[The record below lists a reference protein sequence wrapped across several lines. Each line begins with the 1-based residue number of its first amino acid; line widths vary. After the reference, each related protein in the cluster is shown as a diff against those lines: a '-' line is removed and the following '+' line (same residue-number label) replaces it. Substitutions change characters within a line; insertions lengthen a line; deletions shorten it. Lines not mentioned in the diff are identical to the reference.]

1 MGRLIKCQAKNC
13 RNGGKVDT
21 DEAFVYYHYTKKGNL
36 QKKKYCNRNEF
47 HEEYLENMWYNRSR
61 RRVDRILGYVCV
73 SNQKNTMLANLY
85 KAGYKRKDVFDCLV
99 HYQDEIIKYME
110 FKNIDNEYQKLRYV
124 FAVIE
129 NNIKDFSKVNNSKK
143 KIRKSIP
150 EVEKYEEVKNDYE
163 VKTINKT
170 KRKSLKDR
178 LGVK

>member
-1 MGRLIKCQAKNC
+1 MGRLVKCQAKNC
-13 RNGGKVDT
+13 NKKIDK
-21 DEAFVYYHYTKKGNL
+21 DKAFTYYHYTKSGKL
-36 QKKKYCNRNEF
+36 QKKYYCNRDEF
-47 HEEYLENMWYNRSR
+47 HKEHMDIVYYNRTR
-61 RRVDRILGYVCV
+61 RRIDVTLGYICV
-73 SNQKNTMLANLY
+73 SNQKNTMLMNLY

-124 FAVIE
+124 FTVIE

>member
-1 MGRLIKCQAKNC
+1 MGRLVKCQAKNC
-13 RNGGKVDT
+13 NKKIDK
-21 DEAFVYYHYTKKGNL
+21 DKAFTYYHYTKSGKL
-36 QKKKYCNRNEF
+36 QKKYYCNRDEF
-47 HEEYLENMWYNRSR
+47 HKEHMDIVYYNRTR
-61 RRVDRILGYVCV
+61 RRIDVTLGYICV
-73 SNQKNTMLANLY
+73 SNQKNTMLMNLY

>member
-1 MGRLIKCQAKNC
+1 MEVKCKAKNS
-13 RNGGKVDT
+13 NKKIDK
-21 DEAFVYYHYTKKGNL
+21 DKAFTYYHYTKSGKL
-36 QKKKYCNRNEF
+36 QKKYYCNRDEF
-47 HEEYLENMWYNRSR
+47 HKEHMDIVYYNRTR
-61 RRVDRILGYVCV
+61 RRIDVTLGYICV
-73 SNQKNTMLANLY
+73 SNQKNTMLVNLY
-85 KAGYKRKDVFDCLV
+85 KPGYKRKDVFDCLV

-150 EVEKYEEVKNDYE
+150 EVEKYEEVKNNYE
-163 VKTINKT
+163 VKTINRT

-178 LGVK
+178 LGRG

>member
-1 MGRLIKCQAKNC
+1 MIEFNESNFYK
-13 RNGGKVDT
+13 T
-21 DEAFVYYHYTKKGNL
+21 L
-36 QKKKYCNRNEF
+36 QDFFINNDKETFLQFLAEF
-47 HEEYLENMWYNRSR
+47 YNRTEGII
-61 RRVDRILGYVCV
+61 D
-73 SNQKNTMLANLY
+73 KN
-85 KAGYKRKDVFDCLV
+85 VI
-99 HYQDEIIKYME
+99 QDEIIKYME

-124 FAVIE
+124 FTVIE

-163 VKTINKT
+163 VKTINRT

>member
-1 MGRLIKCQAKNC
+1 MGRLIKCKAKNC
-13 RNGGKVDT
+13 NKKIDK
-21 DEAFVYYHYTKKGNL
+21 DKAFTYYHYTKSGKL
-36 QKKKYCNRNEF
+36 QKKYYCNRDEF
-47 HEEYLENMWYNRSR
+47 HKEHMDIVYYNRTR
-61 RRVDRILGYVCV
+61 RRIDVTLGYICV
-73 SNQKNTMLANLY
+73 SNQKNTMLMNLY

-124 FAVIE
+124 FIVIE
-129 NNIKDFSKVNNSKK
+129 NNIKDFSKVNNNKK

-163 VKTINKT
+163 VKTTNKT

>member
-1 MGRLIKCQAKNC
+1 
-13 RNGGKVDT
+13 
-21 DEAFVYYHYTKKGNL
+21 
-36 QKKKYCNRNEF
+36 
-47 HEEYLENMWYNRSR
+47 
-61 RRVDRILGYVCV
+61 
-73 SNQKNTMLANLY
+73 
-85 KAGYKRKDVFDCLV
+85 
-99 HYQDEIIKYME
+99 ME

-124 FAVIE
+124 FTVIE

>member
-1 MGRLIKCQAKNC
+1 MGRLVKCQAKNC
-13 RNGGKVDT
+13 NKKIDK
-21 DEAFVYYHYTKKGNL
+21 DKAFTYYHYTKSGKL
-36 QKKKYCNRNEF
+36 QKKYYCNRDEF
-47 HEEYLENMWYNRSR
+47 HKEHMDIVYYNRTR
-61 RRVDRILGYVCV
+61 RRIDVTLGYICV
-73 SNQKNTMLANLY
+73 SNQKNTMLMNLY

-99 HYQDEIIKYME
+99 HYQDEIIRYME

-170 KRKSLKDR
+170 KRKTLKDR

>member
-1 MGRLIKCQAKNC
+1 
-13 RNGGKVDT
+13 
-21 DEAFVYYHYTKKGNL
+21 
-36 QKKKYCNRNEF
+36 
-47 HEEYLENMWYNRSR
+47 
-61 RRVDRILGYVCV
+61 
-73 SNQKNTMLANLY
+73 
-85 KAGYKRKDVFDCLV
+85 
-99 HYQDEIIKYME
+99 ME

>member
-1 MGRLIKCQAKNC
+1 
-13 RNGGKVDT
+13 
-21 DEAFVYYHYTKKGNL
+21 
-36 QKKKYCNRNEF
+36 
-47 HEEYLENMWYNRSR
+47 
-61 RRVDRILGYVCV
+61 
-73 SNQKNTMLANLY
+73 
-85 KAGYKRKDVFDCLV
+85 
-99 HYQDEIIKYME
+99 ME

-129 NNIKDFSKVNNSKK
+129 NNIKDFSKVNYSKK

>member
-47 HEEYLENMWYNRSR
+47 HKEHMDIVYYNRTR
-61 RRVDRILGYVCV
+61 RRIDVTLGYICV
-73 SNQKNTMLANLY
+73 SNQKNTMLMNLY

-129 NNIKDFSKVNNSKK
+129 NNIKDFSKVNNNKK

>member
-1 MGRLIKCQAKNC
+1 
-13 RNGGKVDT
+13 
-21 DEAFVYYHYTKKGNL
+21 
-36 QKKKYCNRNEF
+36 
-47 HEEYLENMWYNRSR
+47 
-61 RRVDRILGYVCV
+61 
-73 SNQKNTMLANLY
+73 
-85 KAGYKRKDVFDCLV
+85 
-99 HYQDEIIKYME
+99 ME
-110 FKNIDNEYQKLRYV
+110 FKNIDDEYQKLRYV

-129 NNIKDFSKVNNSKK
+129 NNIKDFSKVNNNKK

>member
-1 MGRLIKCQAKNC
+1 MEVKCKAKNC
-13 RNGGKVDT
+13 NKKIDK
-21 DEAFVYYHYTKKGNL
+21 DKAFTYYHYTKSGKL
-36 QKKKYCNRNEF
+36 QKKYYCNRDEF
-47 HEEYLENMWYNRSR
+47 HKEHMDIVYYNRTR
-61 RRVDRILGYVCV
+61 RRIDVTLGYICV
-73 SNQKNTMLANLY
+73 SNQKNTMLVNLY

-129 NNIKDFSKVNNSKK
+129 NNIKDFSKVNNNKK

>member
-1 MGRLIKCQAKNC
+1 
-13 RNGGKVDT
+13 
-21 DEAFVYYHYTKKGNL
+21 
-36 QKKKYCNRNEF
+36 
-47 HEEYLENMWYNRSR
+47 
-61 RRVDRILGYVCV
+61 
-73 SNQKNTMLANLY
+73 
-85 KAGYKRKDVFDCLV
+85 
-99 HYQDEIIKYME
+99 ME

-163 VKTINKT
+163 VKTTNKT